1 MLRLRRMGR
10 QGAAE
15 VVGVALWTTRGDGLT
30 VKRRVESTKRTTPL
44 AQTWNLTKWTRSSTS
59 CLHKG

>member
-1 MLRLRRMGR
+1 MGL

-15 VVGVALWTTRGDGLT
+15 VVGVARWKTNGGRLT
-30 VKRRVESTKRTTPL
+30 VKRRVDSTMGTTPL

-59 CLHKG
+59 CLHKE

>member
-44 AQTWNLTKWTRSSTS
+44 AQT
-59 CLHKG
+59 